1 MAHQGEVIDN
11 PVTGERIEFRSTAA
25 GGGPLRFDYSLAPG
39 GFAVGKVDHVHPRQE
54 ERIEVREGELGVRI
68 DGDEWTATRGTR
80 FVIPP
85 ETPHFIWNDG
95 ASELHAR
102 VEVEPPLNME
112 TLFET
117 TFGLAR
123 DGETDRRGIPAP
135 LQAAVIADEFSEEL
149 VLAFVPAPLQRA
161 GVAALA
167 PLGRLA
173 GYRARYARYSDR
185 APAEA

>member
-1 MAHQGEVIDN
+1 MIEN

-25 GGGPLRFDYSLAPG
+25 EGGPLRFDYYLAPG
-39 GFAVGKVDHVHPRQE
+39 GFAVGEVDHVHPSQE
-54 ERIEVREGELGVRI
+54 ERFEIQAGELSVRI

-80 FVIPP
+80 FAIPP
-85 ETPHFIWNDG
+85 ETPHSIWNDG
-95 ASELHAR
+95 ASELHAS
-102 VEVEPPLNME
+102 VEIEPALDME
-112 TLFET
+112 TMFET

-123 DGETDRRGIPAP
+123 GGETDRRGIPNP
-135 LQAAVIADEFSEEL
+135 LQAAVIPDAFSEEL

-185 APAEA
+185 VAMEA